1 MEFPL
6 TGIAEQGRRSKSVPL
21 RLGVIVLGLTLV
33 GCSDGDSIPL
43 RVNLGARSVSKL
55 PFVIAWD
62 QGLYAK
68 HGLDVRLDMPPPD
81 FDGGIEVNADGLL
94 ARTWRRLRFR
104 EPPPF
109 DILVDGGTPYMVLH
123 TLSAREPRRIAL
135 AGTDCV
141 VRAHIVARQGIS
153 IMLNGRD
160 VAALRAGLVDAIVAA
175 ERAFAAVRQEDFSVL
190 EDTRTWTEA
199 VAGNSVLVQPEWLE
213 DPMHREAARRF
224 LMATVEA
231 ISLFHQDREL
241 ALAVLEEWNGVPDQ
255 DFAETMYERGAWTP
269 RAPFPC
275 YEGIT
280 RTMEMYDSN
289 EMRRYAPEDF
299 YDDSL
304 MREIV
309 ESGFVDGL
317 YR

>member
-1 MEFPL
+1 
-6 TGIAEQGRRSKSVPL
+6 
-21 RLGVIVLGLTLV
+21 
-33 GCSDGDSIPL
+33 
-43 RVNLGARSVSKL
+43 
-55 PFVIAWD
+55 
-62 QGLYAK
+62 
-68 HGLDVRLDMPPPD
+68 MPPPD

-153 IMLNGRD
+153 SLEELKGKRLGISGALRTTTGFAALLLAKRMGWDPVDDISIMLNGRD

-190 EDTRTWTEA
+190 EDTRTWNEA